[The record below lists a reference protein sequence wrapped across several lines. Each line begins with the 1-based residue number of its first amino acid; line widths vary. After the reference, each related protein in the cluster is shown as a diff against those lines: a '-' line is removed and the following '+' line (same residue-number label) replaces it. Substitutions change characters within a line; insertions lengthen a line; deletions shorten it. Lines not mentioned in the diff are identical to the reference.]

1 MCAIFLPLYLNGCAS
16 DPVIYSEI
24 QIQRIPESL
33 TVACPVTELGNST
46 YQGAIELALALKGDL
61 LECNRRL
68 EDIRKWS
75 AQ

>member
-1 MCAIFLPLYLNGCAS
+1 MIVTCLLPFLNGCAS

>member
-1 MCAIFLPLYLNGCAS
+1 MTCLLPFLNGCAS